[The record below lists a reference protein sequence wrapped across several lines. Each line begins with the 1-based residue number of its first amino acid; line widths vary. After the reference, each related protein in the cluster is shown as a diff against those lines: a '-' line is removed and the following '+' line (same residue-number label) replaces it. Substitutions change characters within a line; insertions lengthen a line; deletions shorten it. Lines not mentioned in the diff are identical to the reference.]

1 MPLKFWDQAFITATY
16 LINHLPSRVLNN
28 STPIELLLGVKPDYS
43 SLRTFGCSCWPNL
56 KPFNQRKLQ
65 FRSTQCVFLGYS
77 PLHKGF
83 TCLEVSTSRVY
94 ISRDVVFDETIYP
107 FAKLHPNAGSLLN
120 KEILLLPDHG
130 VAESRGPNNANV
142 PAANPHNVLVEVVV
156 SIAEDIGRNR
166 EQIGEEEAENGV
178 QLPGADHR
186 EDIQSLVAPGSD
198 LRRESALLSAPAQ
211 RSSAAESTPALHL
224 DSDGNSSPHLPRQEA
239 IVPSTSEVPRVGM
252 FGHQS
257 GSIAWLLCLY
267 NLLRQ
272 IAPKQDYNKASG
284 NPRFALMVR
293 FVMHI

>member
-1 MPLKFWDQAFITATY
+1 
-16 LINHLPSRVLNN
+16 
-28 STPIELLLGVKPDYS
+28 
-43 SLRTFGCSCWPNL
+43 
-56 KPFNQRKLQ
+56 
-65 FRSTQCVFLGYS
+65 
-77 PLHKGF
+77 
-83 TCLEVSTSRVY
+83 
-94 ISRDVVFDETIYP
+94 
-107 FAKLHPNAGSLLN
+107 
-120 KEILLLPDHG
+120 
-130 VAESRGPNNANV
+130 
-142 PAANPHNVLVEVVV
+142 VEVVV

-178 QLPGADHR
+178 QLPGADHG

-211 RSSAAESTPALHL
+211 WSSAAESAPALHL

-257 GSIAWLLCLY
+257 GSVAWLLCLY

-272 IAPKQDYNKASG
+272 ITPKQDYNKASG